1 MEFCRMTRPSSW
13 QERLKKVRPIQAR
26 RCGGWK
32 RLNPELLSHSA
43 GAFDNWPVLVID
55 REPCSEAGRGV
66 GHVAG
71 AGMDQR
77 DVRDAWE
84 KFVERGALSADLRS
98 SVAASWQRSKN
109 HQIAVDRPK
118 APLVADAELFRH
130 RSKHASLRHA
140 ARCALDSSRTF
151 LSDANSI
158 MILTDPTG
166 LIIDTQGDD
175 RVIDAGRTV
184 HLEHGGRWSEAD
196 IGTNAIGAAIAE
208 SKPVQIHGVEHFC
221 TEVQRWTCAAVPVH
235 DPTDGELLGV
245 VDISGPASTF
255 NPQSLALAVSAG
267 HHVES
272 VLAQSVR
279 QDHEKLLC
287 HFLAKRSLWASE
299 DFIVLDRR
307 GMILHATERALG
319 AMRDH
324 RLGIDNDAAT
334 RFLKALPFEEWPIK
348 LRELLPN
355 ASFDLVNN
363 GTSGIGAIIVL
374 HTRRRLPTADRDIQ
388 KPKTTFE
395 RREAASSS
403 PPRKD
408 MTPRP
413 RHLEDTIGDATSSF
427 VARDPTVRAIVRQV
441 ETAAAR
447 KMPILIRGETGTGKE
462 QLARHAHAASRRK
475 GAFVPVNCAAFPESL
490 IEAELFGYADGA
502 FTGARR
508 GGSIGLVKEADGGT
522 LFLDEIGD
530 MPVALQAVL
539 LRLLDD
545 WTVRPVGGV
554 RAKVDVFLVSATNAS
569 LDRAIAEG
577 RFRSDLLYRLNT
589 LEVTLPK
596 LRDRADFD
604 AITHHLLHA
613 IDPACEI
620 TPATMSRLAARSWP
634 GNIRELRNVLARFT
648 LAAANGVID
657 DAAVESSSDPPPR
670 TASGSLHDIQR
681 TRILVVYAE
690 TAGNVSETARRLG
703 VSRNTIYRALAQLG
717 SK

>member
-1 MEFCRMTRPSSW
+1 MSGL
-13 QERLKKVRPIQAR
+13 ERWHL
-26 RCGGWK
+26 G
-32 RLNPELLSHSA
+32 
-43 GAFDNWPVLVID
+43 
-55 REPCSEAGRGV
+55 
-66 GHVAG
+66 G

-77 DVRDAWE
+77 GVLAAWE
-84 KFVERGALSADLRS
+84 KFVERGALSSDLRS

-109 HQIAVDRPK
+109 HRVTVDRAR

-140 ARCALDSSRTF
+140 ARCALENSKTF

-208 SKPVQIHGVEHFC
+208 SKPVQIRGAEHFC
-221 TEVQRWTCAAVPVH
+221 SEVQRWTCAAVPVH

-245 VDISGPASTF
+245 VDISGEASTF
-255 NPQSLALAVSAG
+255 NPQSLALAVSVG

-279 QDHEKLLC
+279 QDHEQLLC
-287 HFLAKRSLWASE
+287 HFLAKRSLWVNE
-299 DFIVLDRR
+299 EFIVLDRR
-307 GMILHATERALG
+307 GMILHATERALN
-319 AMRDH
+319 ALQNNR
-324 RLGIDNDAAT
+324 RGIDEDAPT
-334 RFLKALPFEEWPIK
+334 RFLKTLPFDEWPVK
-348 LRELLPN
+348 LKELLPN
-355 ASFDLVNN
+355 ASFDLVENE
-363 GTSGIGAIIVL
+363 TSGIGAIMVM
-374 HTRRRLPTADRDIQ
+374 HARRRPIADRDIE
-388 KPKTTFE
+388 KPKPAFE
-395 RREAASSS
+395 RRGTASSS
-403 PPRKD
+403 HPRKD
-408 MTPRP
+408 LAPGP
-413 RHLEDTIGDATSSF
+413 QHLQDKVGSTTSRF

-441 ETAAAR
+441 ETAATR

-462 QLARHAHAASRRK
+462 QLARHAHAASGRT
-475 GAFVPVNCAAFPESL
+475 GAFVPVNCAALPESL

-508 GGSIGLVKEADGGT
+508 GGAIGLVKEADGGT

-545 WTVRPVGGV
+545 WTVRPVGDV

-569 LDRAIAEG
+569 LDTAIAEG

-589 LEVTLPK
+589 LECTLPR
-596 LRDRADFD
+596 LRDRSDFE
-604 AITHHLLHA
+604 AIVHHLLGA
-613 IDPACEI
+613 IDPNYEI
-620 TPATMSRLAARSWP
+620 TPATIAHLAARPWP
-634 GNIRELRNVLARFT
+634 GNIRELRNMLARFT
-648 LAAANGVID
+648 LAAADGFID
-657 DAAVESSSDPPPR
+657 EVGLEAMICQ
-670 TASGSLHDIQR
+670 ASLTTPGSLHDIQR
-681 TRILVVYAE
+681 ARILVVYAE
-690 TAGNVSETARRLG
+690 TAGNISETARRLG
-703 VSRNTIYRALAQLG
+703 VSRNTIYRALGQ
-717 SK
+717 KKPR

>member
-1 MEFCRMTRPSSW
+1 
-13 QERLKKVRPIQAR
+13 
-26 RCGGWK
+26 
-32 RLNPELLSHSA
+32 
-43 GAFDNWPVLVID
+43 
-55 REPCSEAGRGV
+55 
-66 GHVAG
+66 
-71 AGMDQR
+71 MDQR
-77 DVRDAWE
+77 DVRAAWE

-109 HQIAVDRPK
+109 HRVTIDRAR

-140 ARCALDSSRTF
+140 ARCALENSKTF
-151 LSDANSI
+151 LGDANSI

-208 SKPVQIHGVEHFC
+208 SKPVQIRGAEHFC
-221 TEVQRWTCAAVPVH
+221 SEVQRWTCAAVPVH

-255 NPQSLALAVSAG
+255 NPQSLALAVSVG

-279 QDHEKLLC
+279 RDHEELLC
-287 HFLAKRSLWASE
+287 HFLAKRSLWVNE
-299 DFIVLDRR
+299 EFIVLDRR
-307 GMILHATERALG
+307 GMILHATERALN
-319 AMRDH
+319 ALHNNRH
-324 RLGIDNDAAT
+324 GIDGDSPT
-334 RFLKALPFEEWPIK
+334 RFLKTLPFDEWPLK
-348 LRELLPN
+348 LKELLPN
-355 ASFDLVNN
+355 ASFDLVENE
-363 GTSGIGAIIVL
+363 TSGIGAIMVL
-374 HTRRRLPTADRDIQ
+374 HARRRLPIADRDVQ
-388 KPKTTFE
+388 KPKPAFE
-395 RREAASSS
+395 RRESANSSH
-403 PPRKD
+403 PRKD
-408 MTPRP
+408 LTSRP
-413 RHLEDTIGDATSSF
+413 QHLQDKVGSTTSRFIS
-427 VARDPTVRAIVRQV
+427 RDPTVRAIVRQV

-462 QLARHAHAASRRK
+462 QLARHAHAASGRT
-475 GAFVPVNCAAFPESL
+475 GAFVPVNCAALPESL

-508 GGSIGLVKEADGGT
+508 GGATGLVKEADGGT

-545 WTVRPVGGV
+545 WTVRPVGGA

-569 LDRAIAEG
+569 LDKAIAEG

-589 LEVTLPK
+589 LEVTLPR
-596 LRDRADFD
+596 LRDRTDFD
-604 AITHHLLHA
+604 AIVHHLLGA
-613 IDPACEI
+613 IDPNCEI
-620 TPATMSRLAARSWP
+620 TPATIARLTARPWP
-634 GNIRELRNVLARFT
+634 GNIRELRNVLARFS
-648 LAAANGVID
+648 LAAADRFVDEVGL
-657 DAAVESSSDPPPR
+657 DATICQSPLTTP
-670 TASGSLHDIQR
+670 GSLHDIQR
-681 TRILVVYAE
+681 ARILVVHAE
-690 TAGNVSETARRLG
+690 TAGNISETARRLG
-703 VSRNTIYRALAQLG
+703 VSRNTIYRALGQ
-717 SK
+717 KQPR

>member
-1 MEFCRMTRPSSW
+1 
-13 QERLKKVRPIQAR
+13 
-26 RCGGWK
+26 
-32 RLNPELLSHSA
+32 
-43 GAFDNWPVLVID
+43 
-55 REPCSEAGRGV
+55 
-66 GHVAG
+66 
-71 AGMDQR
+71 MDQR
-77 DVRDAWE
+77 EVRDAWE
-84 KFVERGALSADLRS
+84 KFVERGALSTDLRS

-109 HQIAVDRPK
+109 HQITVDRAR
-118 APLVADAELFRH
+118 APLVADAELFRY

-140 ARCALDSSRTF
+140 ARCALDNSRTF

-208 SKPVQIHGVEHFC
+208 SKPVQIHGAEHFC

-255 NPQSLALAVSAG
+255 NPQSLALAVSVG

-287 HFLAKRSLWASE
+287 HFLAKRSLWMTE
-299 DFIVLDRR
+299 ECIVLDRR
-307 GMILHATERALG
+307 GTILHASERAMAAIQHNRRDDLG
-319 AMRDH
+319 D
-324 RLGIDNDAAT
+324 DAST
-334 RFLKALPFEEWPIK
+334 RFLKALPFEEWPVK
-348 LRELLPN
+348 LKELLPN

-374 HTRRRLPTADRDIQ
+374 HAGRRLPIAERDVQ
-388 KPKTTFE
+388 KLKPAFE

-403 PPRKD
+403 LPRKYL
-408 MTPRP
+408 TPRP
-413 RHLEDTIGDATSSF
+413 RHLENTAGDTTSSF
-427 VARDPTVRAIVRQV
+427 VARDPTVRTIVRQV

-462 QLARHAHAASRRK
+462 QLARHAHAASGRK
-475 GAFVPVNCAAFPESL
+475 GAFVPVNCAALPESL

-508 GGSIGLVKEADGGT
+508 GGAIGLVKEADGGT

-530 MPVALQAVL
+530 MPVTLQAVL

-545 WTVRPVGGV
+545 WTVRPIGGV
-554 RAKVDVFLVSATNAS
+554 RAKVDVLLVSATNAT
-569 LDRAIAEG
+569 LDKAILEG
-577 RFRSDLLYRLNT
+577 RFRSDLLYRLNA
-589 LEVTLPK
+589 LEVTLPR
-596 LRDRADFD
+596 LHDRVDFD
-604 AITHHLLHA
+604 AIVHHLLGS
-613 IDPACEI
+613 IDPSCEV
-620 TPATMSRLAARSWP
+620 TPATITRLAARPWP
-634 GNIRELRNVLARFT
+634 GNIRELRNVLARLT
-648 LAAANGVID
+648 LTSDGCID
-657 DAAVESSSDPPPR
+657 EAGGEAMIHQARP
-670 TASGSLHDIQR
+670 TTSGSLHETQR
-681 TRILVVYAE
+681 SHVLAVHTE

-703 VSRNTIYRALAQLG
+703 ISRNTVYRALGKKAPR
-717 SK
+717 

>member
-1 MEFCRMTRPSSW
+1 
-13 QERLKKVRPIQAR
+13 
-26 RCGGWK
+26 
-32 RLNPELLSHSA
+32 
-43 GAFDNWPVLVID
+43 
-55 REPCSEAGRGV
+55 
-66 GHVAG
+66 
-71 AGMDQR
+71 MDQR
-77 DVRDAWE
+77 EVREAWE

-109 HQIAVDRPK
+109 HRITVDRAR

-140 ARCALDSSRTF
+140 ARCALDNSRTF

-208 SKPVQIHGVEHFC
+208 SKPVQIRGAEHFC

-245 VDISGPASTF
+245 VDISGPARTF
-255 NPQSLALAVSAG
+255 NPQSLALAVSVG

-272 VLAQSVR
+272 VLAQSLR

-287 HFLAKRSLWASE
+287 HFLAKRSLWASDE
-299 DFIVLDRR
+299 CIVVDRR
-307 GMILHATERALG
+307 GLVLHATQRAMN
-319 AMRDH
+319 AFANNHHVIHD
-324 RLGIDNDAAT
+324 DAPT
-334 RFLKALPFEEWPIK
+334 RILKALPFEQWSLK

-355 ASFDLVNN
+355 ASFELIGN
-363 GTSGIGAIIVL
+363 GTAGIGAIVVL
-374 HTRRRLPTADRDIQ
+374 HSRRRAPLADRGVQ
-388 KPKTTFE
+388 KATPPFE
-395 RREAASSS
+395 RGEAAHGPHPRHTPMPSSRSVEDHIDREAA
-403 PPRKD
+403 
-408 MTPRP
+408 
-413 RHLEDTIGDATSSF
+413 SF
-427 VARDPTVRAIVRQV
+427 VARDPKVCAIVRQV

-462 QLARHAHAASRRK
+462 QLARHAHATSGRT
-475 GAFVPVNCAAFPESL
+475 GAFVPVNCAALPESL
-490 IEAELFGYADGA
+490 IEAELFGYASGA

-508 GGSIGLVKEADGGT
+508 EGAIGLVKEADGGT

-545 WTVRPVGGV
+545 WIVRPVGGV
-554 RAKVDVFLVSATNAS
+554 RAKVDVLLVSATNAS

-596 LRDRADFD
+596 LRDRVDFD
-604 AITHHLLHA
+604 AIVHHLLGA

-620 TPATMSRLAARSWP
+620 TPATVAHLAARPWP
-634 GNIRELRNVLARFT
+634 GNIRELRNVLTRFT

-657 DAAVESSSDPPPR
+657 DAAVQSSSDPSQL
-670 TASGSLHDIQR
+670 TATGSLHDIQR
-681 TRILVVYAE
+681 ARILVVYAE

-703 VSRNTIYRALAQLG
+703 VSRNTIYRALTQMG

>member
-1 MEFCRMTRPSSW
+1 
-13 QERLKKVRPIQAR
+13 
-26 RCGGWK
+26 
-32 RLNPELLSHSA
+32 
-43 GAFDNWPVLVID
+43 
-55 REPCSEAGRGV
+55 
-66 GHVAG
+66 
-71 AGMDQR
+71 MDQR
-77 DVRDAWE
+77 EVRDAWE

-109 HQIAVDRPK
+109 HQIMVNRAQ

-140 ARCALDSSRTF
+140 ARCALDNSRTF

-208 SKPVQIHGVEHFC
+208 SKPVQIRGAEHFC

-255 NPQSLALAVSAG
+255 NPQSLALAVSVG

-287 HFLAKRSLWASE
+287 HFLAKRSLWVTDE
-299 DFIVLDRR
+299 CIVLDRR
-307 GMILHATERALG
+307 GTILHASERALG
-319 AMRDH
+319 AIQHNRHD
-324 RLGIDNDAAT
+324 LGDDAAT
-334 RFLKALPFEEWPIK
+334 QFLKALPFEEWPVK
-348 LRELLPN
+348 LKELLPN
-355 ASFDLVNN
+355 ASFELVNN
-363 GTSGIGAIIVL
+363 GSSGIGAIIVL
-374 HTRRRLPTADRDIQ
+374 HARRRLPIAERDVQ
-388 KPKTTFE
+388 KLKPAFE
-395 RREAASSS
+395 RREAPSSS
-403 PPRKD
+403 PPRKFLA
-408 MTPRP
+408 PRP
-413 RHLEDTIGDATSSF
+413 QNLERTAANTTSSF
-427 VARDPTVRAIVRQV
+427 VARDPAVRAIVRQM

-447 KMPILIRGETGTGKE
+447 KMPILIGGETGTGKE
-462 QLARHAHAASRRK
+462 QLARHAHAASGRK
-475 GAFVPVNCAAFPESL
+475 GAFVPVNCAALPESL

-508 GGSIGLVKEADGGT
+508 GGAIGLVREADGGT

-530 MPVALQAVL
+530 MPVSLQAVL

-545 WTVRPVGGV
+545 WTVLPVGGA
-554 RAKVDVFLVSATNAS
+554 RAKVDVFLISATNAT
-569 LDRAIAEG
+569 LDKAVAEG

-589 LEVTLPK
+589 LEVTLPR
-596 LRDRADFD
+596 LRERTDFD
-604 AITHHLLHA
+604 AIVHHLLSV
-613 IDPACEI
+613 IDPECEI
-620 TPATMSRLAARSWP
+620 SPATIAHLATRPWP

-648 LAAANGVID
+648 LTADGFIDEAGVE
-657 DAAVESSSDPPPR
+657 AMVHQAPL
-670 TASGSLHDIQR
+670 TTSGSLQETQR
-681 TRILVVYAE
+681 SYILAVHAE

-703 VSRNTIYRALAQLG
+703 VSRNTIYRALGQ
-717 SK
+717 KTPR

>member
-1 MEFCRMTRPSSW
+1 
-13 QERLKKVRPIQAR
+13 
-26 RCGGWK
+26 
-32 RLNPELLSHSA
+32 
-43 GAFDNWPVLVID
+43 
-55 REPCSEAGRGV
+55 
-66 GHVAG
+66 
-71 AGMDQR
+71 MDQR
-77 DVRDAWE
+77 EVRDAWE
-84 KFVERGALSADLRS
+84 KFVERGALSAGLRS

-109 HQIAVDRPK
+109 HQIAVDRAR
-118 APLVADAELFRH
+118 APLVADTELFRH

-140 ARCALDSSRTF
+140 ARCALDNSRTF

-175 RVIDAGRTV
+175 RIIDAGRTV

-208 SKPVQIHGVEHFC
+208 SRPVQIRGTEHFC
-221 TEVQRWTCAAVPVH
+221 TKVQRWTCAAVPVH

-255 NPQSLALAVSAG
+255 NPQSLALAVSVG

-279 QDHEKLLC
+279 QDHETLLC
-287 HFLAKRSLWASE
+287 RFLARRSVWASDE
-299 DFIVLDRR
+299 CIVLDRR
-307 GMILHATERALG
+307 GMILHATERALN
-319 AMRDH
+319 AFA
-324 RLGIDNDAAT
+324 DNRGFPHDDAPT
-334 RFLKALPFEEWPIK
+334 RILKALPFDEWPLK
-348 LRELLPN
+348 LKELLPN
-355 ASFDLVNN
+355 ASFDLVDN
-363 GTSGIGAIIVL
+363 GTAGIGAIVVL
-374 HTRRRLPTADRDIQ
+374 HARRRAPLADREVQ
-388 KPKTTFE
+388 KGKLAFE
-395 RREAASSS
+395 RHQAAHASNSANIPMPL
-403 PPRKD
+403 PP
-408 MTPRP
+408 PV
-413 RHLEDTIGDATSSF
+413 EDRIGRRISNF

-441 ETAAAR
+441 ETAAVR

-462 QLARHAHAASRRK
+462 QLARHAHAASGRT
-475 GAFVPVNCAAFPESL
+475 GAFVPVNCAALPESL
-490 IEAELFGYADGA
+490 IEAELFGYASGA
-502 FTGARR
+502 FTDARHDGA
-508 GGSIGLVKEADGGT
+508 IGLVQEADGGT

-530 MPVALQAVL
+530 MPIALQAVL

-554 RAKVDVFLVSATNAS
+554 RTKVDVFLVSATNAS

-589 LEVTLPK
+589 LEVTLPR
-596 LRDRADFD
+596 LRDRVDFD
-604 AITHHLLHA
+604 AIIHHLLHE

-620 TPATMSRLAARSWP
+620 TPATIANLAARSWP

-648 LAAANGVID
+648 LAATNGVID
-657 DAAVESSSDPPPR
+657 DAALECTSHPPPL

-681 TRILVVYAE
+681 ARILVVYGE

-703 VSRNTIYRALAQLG
+703 VSRNTIYRALAQVG
-717 SK
+717 PK